1 MELKTKDFEIVEIGD
16 KGEHK
21 VFCYNK
27 NLCRRLNQIL
37 NHYPDYTFKEGDEA
51 IFRFPANKMVSVK
64 LALKIKN

>member
-1 MELKTKDFEIVEIGD
+1 MELKTKDFEIVPVGNS
-16 KGEHK
+16 GEHK

-37 NHYPDYTFKEGDEA
+37 NTYPDYTFKEGDEA
-51 IFRFPANKMVSVK
+51 VFRVPANKLVSAK